1 MRAAGPMAYS
11 TVSSRSRRGAGKGN
25 GLLENVTRPARLLS
39 RDPQVRELPP
49 EALCRSSPGSYSR
62 DRDPDT
68 ALYISMR
75 SGRSV
80 ARHEPVARRPAR
92 SSSRSIERSENPK
105 PKRGRHLLPIHKS
118 LTFPLHRRRHSPTA
132 CSALS
137 FFGSSP
143 MCRHEFR
150 YFPHSSFFPPFWG
163 HT

>member
-1 MRAAGPMAYS
+1 MAYS

-143 MCRHEFR
+143 MCRHELR